1 MDYERLLRNC
11 YLCKDLDEREL
22 SALSEIGSH
31 SQLDKGR
38 ILFLEGDEAAGFYVL
53 LSGKVR
59 IYKAS
64 PDGKEYTLHMINPG
78 QMFAEAAIFKG
89 GTFPANCAAIEDSV
103 VTFFPKDRFVG
114 LITKYPQISLK
125 MISALSGFVRDFNK
139 QVENLSLKEVSARL
153 ASYLLRMSEES
164 GRNEFELEISKA
176 ELASSLGTISS
187 TLSRNLKQLR
197 DLGVIRVDGKKIAI
211 LDANR
216 LKTIAHG
223 EKN

>member
-1 MDYERLLRNC
+1 MDTGQLLRNC

-31 SQLDKGR
+31 RQLEKGR
-38 ILFLEGDEAAGFYVL
+38 ILFFEGDEAAGFYVL

-78 QMFAEAAIFKG
+78 QMFAEAAIFRG

-103 VTFFPKDRFVG
+103 VTFFPKDRFVA
-114 LITKYPQISLK
+114 LITEYPQISLK
-125 MISALSGFVRDFNK
+125 MISALSGFVRDFNQ
-139 QVENLSLKEVSARL
+139 QVEDLSLKEVSARL
-153 ASYLLRMSEES
+153 ASYLLRMSEKS
-164 GRNEFELEISKA
+164 GKDEFELEISKA
-176 ELASSLGTISS
+176 ELASSLGTISE
-187 TLSRNLKQLR
+187 TLSRNLKYLR
-197 DLGVIRVDGKKIAI
+197 DLGAISVEGKKIAI
-211 LDANR
+211 LDSDR
-216 LKTIAHG
+216 LKSIAHG

>member
-1 MDYERLLRNC
+1 
-11 YLCKDLDEREL
+11 
-22 SALSEIGSH
+22 
-31 SQLDKGR
+31 
-38 ILFLEGDEAAGFYVL
+38 VL

-64 PDGKEYTLHMINPG
+64 PDGKEYTLHMISPG

-103 VTFFPKDRFVG
+103 VTFFPKDRFVA

-125 MISALSGFVRDFNK
+125 MISALSGFVRDFNQ

-164 GRNEFELEISKA
+164 GRNEFELETSKA
-176 ELASSLGTISS
+176 ELASSLGTISE
-187 TLSRNLKQLR
+187 TLSRNLKYLR

-211 LDANR
+211 LDANG
-216 LKTIAHG
+216 LKSIAHG

>member
-1 MDYERLLRNC
+1 MDTEKLLRNC

-31 SQLDKGR
+31 RQLGKGR
-38 ILFLEGDEAAGFYVL
+38 ILFFEGDEAAGFYVL
-53 LSGKVR
+53 MSGKVR

-103 VTFFPKDRFVG
+103 VTFFPKDRFVS

-125 MISALSGFVRDFNK
+125 MISALSGFVRDFNQ

-153 ASYLLRMSEES
+153 ATYLLRMSENA
-164 GRNEFELEISKA
+164 GKNEFELETSKA
-176 ELASSLGTISS
+176 ELASSLGTISE
-187 TLSRNLKQLR
+187 TLSRNLKYLR
-197 DLGVIRVDGKKIAI
+197 DIGAIRVDGKKIAI
-211 LDANR
+211 LDAER
-216 LKTIAHG
+216 LKSIAHG